1 MDVPLYAIAL
11 AVFAVLYLVMGVFL
25 AFTLI
30 IAFIILFLYLAI
42 RYGNVPQNYP
52 HTLGDVLITVIFTGV
67 TWGIFVYLGPK
78 NPVPFIGSGRTFNA
92 TAVVPI
98 ASIVEVSLALVIV
111 FLIIGAFVVPRLT
124 GSVSGGGAT
133 MGDNKPKQGV
143 GAG

>member
-11 AVFAVLYLVMGVFL
+11 AVFAVLYLVMNVFL
-25 AFTLI
+25 AFTLV
-30 IAFIILFLYLAI
+30 IAFIVLFLYLAI

-78 NPVPFIGSGRTFNA
+78 NPVPFVGSGLTFNP
-92 TAVVPI
+92 TTILPV
-98 ASIVEVSLALVIV
+98 ASIIEVSLALIIV
-111 FLIIGAFVVPRLT
+111 FLVIGAFVVPRLT
-124 GSVSGGGAT
+124 GNVSGGTAT
-133 MGDNKPKQGV
+133 LENKPKQGV